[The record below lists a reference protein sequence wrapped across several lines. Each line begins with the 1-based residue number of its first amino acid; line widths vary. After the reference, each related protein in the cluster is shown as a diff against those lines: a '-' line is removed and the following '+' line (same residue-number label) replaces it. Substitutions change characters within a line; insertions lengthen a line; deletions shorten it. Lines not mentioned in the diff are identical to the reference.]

1 MSCTCSSGS
10 PFPSYSSN
18 LGDFSMDFDIL
29 LSQILI
35 HNGYFGCT
43 FLGWFSTWFGEK
55 VWLPWSSLGISRGV
69 WCFRLLCWFLDL
81 RASYFLVA
89 VSFWRQ
95 YEFHFIQP
103 LGPCFR
109 MEERCVGFL
118 PSDVTFPWSRAYF
131 IVKQCHIYS
140 SAARSHLAIQ
150 RLIAIDGNHVRLQ
163 ATISEVGIR
172 WAIIEAWIDLTIWRI
187 WIRPGCNKTSSLG
200 FVVFHWEGGAD
211 WLIATWL

>member
-1 MSCTCSSGS
+1 MLVGISFSIILAQLGRLLHGLWYLAFPNPNTQRILWMHLSRLVFYFIWRKSVVAMVS
-10 PFPSYSSN
+10 PG
-18 LGDFSMDFDIL
+18 L
-29 LSQILI
+29 
-35 HNGYFGCT
+35 
-43 FLGWFSTWFGEK
+43 
-55 VWLPWSSLGISRGV
+55 SRGV
-69 WCFRLLCWFLDL
+69 WCFRLLYWFLDL
-81 RASYFLVA
+81 RASYFFVA

-103 LGPCFR
+103 LGSCFR

-118 PSDVTFPWSRAYF
+118 PSDVTFPRSRAYF
-131 IVKQCHIYS
+131 IAKQCHIYC

-163 ATISEVGIR
+163 AAISEVGIR

-187 WIRPGCNKTSSLG
+187 WIRPGCKKTSSLG
-200 FVVFHWEGGAD
+200 FVAFRWEGGDD